1 MSGNEKLLEHVQE
14 YPFIPVCFQVGF
26 DPDEEEHDRMQES
39 IASNATEVTVQDTSF
54 EDDSSEEEGHK
65 KTPVPTTPKTPK
77 LIVENQESTTAED
90 EESDEGDDYSD
101 AEMEELADEVD
112 KKAPEDM
119 KRFAAAENLE
129 ANPPPDPSS
138 SPQFLDAFDRGLI
151 KRQSKGKY
159 QVSWTLPRRLF

>member
-1 MSGNEKLLEHVQE
+1 MILFSKFLLSCE
-14 YPFIPVCFQVGF
+14 CFQVGF
-26 DPDEEEHDRMQES
+26 DPDEEPEHDRMQES

-54 EDDSSEEEGHK
+54 EDDSSDEEERK
-65 KTPVPTTPKTPK
+65 KTPVASTPKTPV
-77 LIVENQESTTAED
+77 LIVEKQESSTNAED

-112 KKAPEDM
+112 KKGPSDSKLAPVV
-119 KRFAAAENLE
+119 ENLE

-159 QVSWTLPRRLF
+159 QVNDFNF